1 LLISC
6 STPPKVAEQ
15 NPLESGIM
23 PLDKGAAAY
32 ALVDIERAR
41 PILDGISYIPL
52 NDKNM
57 KQMLDRTKSAALAVF
72 SPTANDDRR
81 FQLVSWG
88 SYPASGSS
96 IAFGSNK
103 NWEKQKSASKKYDY
117 WHSQRSQMSVAITP
131 SRAFVLVAM
140 TKIPHEPVASSEGVK
155 FPDGFAEFTKNAV
168 FSCWLSDPGLAI
180 NQKIRQMGI
189 PLEIP
194 AEQLFVCL
202 FPADSQYEAHVKIT
216 LPTATQARTIVSFL
230 SIARAFMPPPAAQQS
245 DGGVRD
251 STAMMS
257 YLLFSN
263 PVVQEG
269 ASLTLKTPPLSVQ
282 DISLLFSMFSL

>member
-1 LLISC
+1 MG
-6 STPPKVAEQ
+6 K
-15 NPLESGIM
+15 
-23 PLDKGAAAY
+23 
-32 ALVDIERAR
+32 AR
-41 PILDGISYIPL
+41 PILEKVSYIPL

-72 SPTANDDRR
+72 SPSANDDRR

-88 SYPASGSS
+88 AYPVSGSS

-103 NWEKQKSASKKYDY
+103 NWKKQRSPKYDY
-117 WHSQRSQMSVAITP
+117 WHSEKSQMSVAITP

-140 TKIPHEPVASSEGVK
+140 TKIPHEPVAAPEGIK
-155 FPDGFAEFTKNAV
+155 FPDGFGEFAKNAV

-180 NQKIRQMGI
+180 NQKVRQMGI

-194 AEQLFVCL
+194 AEQLFICL
-202 FPADSQYEAHVKIT
+202 FPSADLYEAHVKMT
-216 LPTATQARTIVSFL
+216 LPTATQTRTIVSFL
-230 SIARAFMPPPAAQQS
+230 SIARAFMPPPAAQQP
-245 DGGVRD
+245 DDGVRD
-251 STAMMS
+251 SAGADTATMMS